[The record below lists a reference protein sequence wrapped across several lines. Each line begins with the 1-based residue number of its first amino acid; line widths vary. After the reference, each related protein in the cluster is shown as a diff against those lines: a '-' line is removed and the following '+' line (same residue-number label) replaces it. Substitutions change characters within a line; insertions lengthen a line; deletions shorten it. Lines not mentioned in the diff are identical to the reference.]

1 MEQDGDLGQGVRMVL
16 AGTVSALV
24 VAALT
29 IAIGRT
35 LITDAHDEPPARSS
49 PLILVSR

>member
-29 IAIGRT
+29 IAVGRA
-35 LITDAHDEPPARSS
+35 LIADPLNEPPARSS